1 MNFKIIKQLYK
12 KEILDVLRDKKTVIM
27 MLVVPLLVYP
37 LMFVASMFMMT
48 KVTTELDTQTYTI
61 GIDFADTDKTLT
73 AMFKDADNDKWNF
86 EVVDATT
93 LSADYQMILR
103 GENIDAFVMKTMK
116 DGKVTFYI
124 SYLSSVTNSG
134 YAVDKVEEVLN
145 GYADLLTRQTLSD
158 AGFDAE
164 AVLNPIQI
172 EYNDYAST
180 EEATGSLLG
189 VIVPFMLVVSLLM
202 GTMYP
207 AIDTTAG
214 ERERGTLETILT
226 FPVSNQELIF
236 SKFLTVAT
244 IGVASA
250 VLNMLSMGGI
260 GVYMYKLAAQTVQFG
275 EKINAAKFV
284 PALLVCCLCILAF
297 AILISA
303 LSMCVCVFAKSY
315 KEANNYITPLM
326 LVVMFAS
333 FIAFMPNVELTRN
346 MALVPVANICLL
358 IRDLLAFKFSV
369 YAITI
374 VLVSNV
380 AYGVL
385 AVLLLGKLYNSEAV
399 LFGDGSGGMQIFERR
414 RNMTKGGVATI
425 GDAWFA
431 LPVVLVLMIYVGG
444 MAGAKSIAAGVVS
457 TQLIVVLVPLLIV
470 LYTKKSVRETF
481 RLRMCKP
488 AYFAGAVLLMFGAI
502 VIGLFVTTFMS
513 HFFPNSAN
521 DMASSTRA
529 IYQLGF
535 GKTML
540 MVAVM
545 PAVCEELL
553 FRGFLLSAMEKKMKP
568 MTAML
573 TVAILFGAY
582 HMNMVQSATTTL
594 IGFVIVYVSYHSKSI
609 FPGMVMHF
617 INNALSCITAFYPL
631 QVIKVFPVLGKN
643 SLTAMDILLIL
654 LVGTICLVFGAK
666 IVQTTSKKMRC
677 KVESETEL

>member
-61 GIDFADTDKTLT
+61 GINFADSDKTLA
-73 AMFKDADNDKWNF
+73 AMFEDAENDKWNF
-86 EVVDATT
+86 EIVDSNT
-93 LSADYQMILR
+93 LSVDFQMSLR
-103 GENIDAFVMKTMK
+103 GERIDAFVTKTKK
-116 DGKVTFYI
+116 DGKVVFYI

-145 GYADLLTRQTLSD
+145 AYADMLTRQTLSN
-158 AGFDAE
+158 AGFNAE
-164 AVLNPIQI
+164 EVLNPIKI

-189 VIVPFMLVVSLLM
+189 MIVPFMLVVSLLM

-250 VLNMLSMGGI
+250 VLNLFSMGAI
-260 GVYMYKLAAQTVQFG
+260 GVYVYKLAAQTAQFG
-275 EKINAAKFV
+275 ERINAAKFV

-333 FIAFMPNVELTRN
+333 FMAFMPNVELTRN
-346 MALVPVANICLL
+346 MALVPVVNICLL
-358 IRDLLAFKFSV
+358 IRDLLAFKFSFS
-369 YAITI
+369 AITI
-374 VLVSNV
+374 VLFSNV

-385 AVLLLGKLYNSEAV
+385 AVLLLGKLYNSESI
-399 LFGDGSGGMQIFERR
+399 LFGDGSAGMQIFERR
-414 RNMTKGGVATI
+414 RNMTKGGVATL
-425 GDAWFA
+425 GDAWLA
-431 LPVVLVLMIYVGG
+431 LPITLVLMIYIGG
-444 MAGAKSIAAGVVS
+444 MVSAKSVTAGILA
-457 TQLIVVLVPLLIV
+457 TQLIVAGVPLLIV

-481 RLRMCKP
+481 RFRGCRP
-488 AYFAGAVLLMFGAI
+488 GYFAGAVLLIFGTIILGIILSAI
-502 VIGLFVTTFMS
+502 TS
-513 HFFPNSAN
+513 SFFPNSAKA
-521 DMASSTRA
+521 MSSSMNI

-535 GKTML
+535 GRTML
-540 MVAVM
+540 LVAVL
-545 PAVCEELL
+545 PAVCEELM
-553 FRGFLLSAMEKKMKP
+553 FRGFLLSAMEKHMKP
-568 MTAML
+568 Q
-573 TVAILFGAY
+573 TVLLVAAALFGAY
-582 HMNMVQSATTTL
+582 HMNMVQSLTTAL
-594 IGFVIVYVSYHSKSI
+594 LGYVIAYVSYHSRSI
-609 FPGMVMHF
+609 FPGMLMHF
-617 INNALSCITAFYPL
+617 INNALSCIVSFYPL
-631 QVIKVFPVLGKN
+631 QMMRIFPILAKRA
-643 SLTAMDILLIL
+643 LTVSDLMLMIAVGIL
-654 LVGTICLVFGAK
+654 LVFVGTK
-666 IVQTTSKKMRC
+666 IVQKTSKNTQY
-677 KVESETEL
+677 KVESQP

>member
-61 GIDFADTDKTLT
+61 GINFADTDKTLA
-73 AMFKDADNDKWNF
+73 AMFENAENDKWNF
-86 EVVDATT
+86 EIVDANT
-93 LSADYQMILR
+93 LSVDFQMSLR
-103 GENIDAFVMKTMK
+103 GERIDAFVTKTKK
-116 DGKVTFYI
+116 DGKVIFYI
-124 SYLSSVTNSG
+124 SYLSSVTNSA

-145 GYADLLTRQTLSD
+145 EYADMLTRQTLSN
-158 AGFDAE
+158 AGFNAE

-180 EEATGSLLG
+180 EEATGSVLG
-189 VIVPFMLVVSLLM
+189 MIVPFMLVVSLLM

-250 VLNMLSMGGI
+250 VLNLLSMGAI
-260 GVYMYKLAAQTVQFG
+260 GVYVYKLAAQTVQFG

-346 MALVPVANICLL
+346 MALVPVVNICLL
-358 IRDLLAFKFSV
+358 IRNLLAFKFIRT
-369 YAITI
+369 A
-374 VLVSNV
+374 
-380 AYGVL
+380 AYDCRGYH
-385 AVLLLGKLYNSEAV
+385 A
-399 LFGDGSGGMQIFERR
+399 
-414 RNMTKGGVATI
+414 
-425 GDAWFA
+425 
-431 LPVVLVLMIYVGG
+431 
-444 MAGAKSIAAGVVS
+444 
-457 TQLIVVLVPLLIV
+457 
-470 LYTKKSVRETF
+470 
-481 RLRMCKP
+481 RLRW
-488 AYFAGAVLLMFGAI
+488 
-502 VIGLFVTTFMS
+502 
-513 HFFPNSAN
+513 N
-521 DMASSTRA
+521 
-529 IYQLGF
+529 
-535 GKTML
+535 
-540 MVAVM
+540 
-545 PAVCEELL
+545 
-553 FRGFLLSAMEKKMKP
+553 
-568 MTAML
+568 
-573 TVAILFGAY
+573 
-582 HMNMVQSATTTL
+582 
-594 IGFVIVYVSYHSKSI
+594 
-609 FPGMVMHF
+609 
-617 INNALSCITAFYPL
+617 
-631 QVIKVFPVLGKN
+631 KN
-643 SLTAMDILLIL
+643 SSKDIEK
-654 LVGTICLVFGAK
+654 TRCL
-666 IVQTTSKKMRC
+666 
-677 KVESETEL
+677 E